1 MKLTRP
7 YVSRLVLPAGK
18 TEQIIFD
25 DALPGFGVRLRAGG
39 KRTWIAQYRVGRQ
52 QRRVTI
58 GSVDVLDPD
67 EARRR
72 AKEILAKV
80 QLGGDPQT
88 EKVEVRTQAVLNL
101 GSIAGTY
108 LERYASARQ
117 KPRTFV
123 ETSRYLEVSWKP
135 LHGVPLVK
143 IDRRMVAAR
152 LAEVAKE
159 RGEITSNRARAA
171 LSGLFS
177 WAMREGLVDANPVIG
192 TNRSVDERSRDRVL
206 SDEELAAIWRACRDD
221 DYGRIVRLLILTGQR
236 REEVGGMLGE
246 EVDLL
251 RARWTIPRERTK
263 NGLPHE
269 VPLPSA
275 ALEIIRGD
283 SPVSSRSLLFG
294 EGKGPFQGWSKAKA
308 ALDRRIAQGGVKIA
322 PWRLHDIRRTVAT
335 RMAELGVLPHVVE
348 AVLNHISGHKAGVA
362 GTYNRALYSA
372 EKRQALE
379 LWAEHVRARVEDE
392 PTTVVTLWGRDTAK
406 IV

>member
-18 TEQIIFD
+18 TEQINFD

-88 EKVEVRTQAVLNL
+88 EKVEVRAQAVLNL
-101 GSIAGTY
+101 GSIAETY

-123 ETSRYLEVSWKP
+123 ETSRYLEVGWKP
-135 LHGVPLVK
+135 LHGLPLAK
-143 IDRRMVAAR
+143 IDRRVVAAR
-152 LAEVAKE
+152 LAEIAKE

-192 TNRSVDERSRDRVL
+192 TNRAVDERSRDRVL
-206 SDEELAAIWRACRDD
+206 
-221 DYGRIVRLLILTGQR
+221 
-236 REEVGGMLGE
+236 
-246 EVDLL
+246 
-251 RARWTIPRERTK
+251 
-263 NGLPHE
+263 
-269 VPLPSA
+269 
-275 ALEIIRGD
+275 
-283 SPVSSRSLLFG
+283 
-294 EGKGPFQGWSKAKA
+294 
-308 ALDRRIAQGGVKIA
+308 
-322 PWRLHDIRRTVAT
+322 
-335 RMAELGVLPHVVE
+335 
-348 AVLNHISGHKAGVA
+348 
-362 GTYNRALYSA
+362 
-372 EKRQALE
+372 
-379 LWAEHVRARVEDE
+379 
-392 PTTVVTLWGRDTAK
+392 
-406 IV
+406 